1 MMGKNLWPPIDHN
14 ALNSLQEND
23 TLMFVDVKQML
34 IRVQKNNETLP
45 QRAIEQLLNA
55 VITYVERVK
64 NEFTSDHLLNAIDK
78 LTTIF
83 DRNHETIKKNTI
95 VIRKT
100 ITDIFFPL
108 FFISFA
114 LSETRF

>member
-34 IRVQKNNETLP
+34 IRVQKNNETPP
-45 QRAIEQLLNA
+45 QGIIEQLLNA

-64 NEFTSDHLLNAIDK
+64 NGFTSDHLLSAIDK
-78 LTTIF
+78 LAATVG
-83 DRNHETIKKNTI
+83 RNHETIEKNTT

-100 ITDIFFPL
+100 ITDIFFPPS
-108 FFISFA
+108 FISPA
-114 LSETRF
+114 LSGTRS

>member
-1 MMGKNLWPPIDHN
+1 MMKKNLWPSIGHN
-14 ALNSLQEND
+14 ALNSLQEHGI
-23 TLMFVDVKQML
+23 LMFVDVKQML

-64 NEFTSDHLLNAIDK
+64 NEFTSDHLLSAIDK
-78 LTTIF
+78 LTTIVG
-83 DRNHETIKKNTI
+83 RNHETIKKNII

-100 ITDIFFPL
+100 ITDIFFFP
-108 FFISFA
+108 FFTFFA